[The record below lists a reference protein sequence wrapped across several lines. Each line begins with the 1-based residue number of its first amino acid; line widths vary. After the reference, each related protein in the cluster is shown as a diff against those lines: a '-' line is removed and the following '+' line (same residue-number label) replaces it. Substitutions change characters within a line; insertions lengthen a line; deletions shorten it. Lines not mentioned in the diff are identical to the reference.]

1 MSKMEH
7 HIWNKYGNNTNVA
20 EAAHA
25 LINREG
31 KQLKLMSAILW

>member
-1 MSKMEH
+1 MERN
-7 HIWNKYGNNTNVA
+7 IWRKYGNNTNMA
-20 EAAHA
+20 ESAHA

>member
-1 MSKMEH
+1 MEPD
-7 HIWNKYGNNTNVA
+7 IWRKYGNNTNIA
-20 EAAHA
+20 ESAHS

>member
-1 MSKMEH
+1 MFKMERY
-7 HIWNKYGNNTNVA
+7 IWRKYGNNTNAA